1 MTDSFIT
8 FDAVFQETSDG
19 TAQYSPVGA
28 VPILHFQPL
37 MPASATAK
45 EESHSLMDTG
55 YPPTIPHAQQLTVKN
70 NFTYAT
76 V

>member
-1 MTDSFIT
+1 MTDSFII

-19 TAQYSPVGA
+19 TVQDNPVGA
-28 VPILHFQPL
+28 VPILSFQPP

-45 EESHSLMDTG
+45 EEPHPLMDTG